1 MGLAMFVGVR
11 PLEEMSRRAHS
22 TELKVI
28 WASCEPEAPDMF
40 PNRAKIGSRG
50 GCQNFIFGAR
60 ARRHRALVRDTST
73 QAARYGFDFVRSGR
87 RQSGA

>member
-40 PNRAKIGSRG
+40 PNRHPAKIGAGRMPKLYLWCPRTAPPGTCPRHIHAG
-50 GCQNFIFGAR
+50 GK
-60 ARRHRALVRDTST
+60 VR
-73 QAARYGFDFVRSGR
+73 V
-87 RQSGA
+87 